1 MTMLPVALAA
11 LAAFALLVA
20 LVLFVM
26 RVSRGGV
33 IAVSAGALLLTM
45 AVVFGVIG
53 QQRHD
58 HCRDRTE
65 YPSGRVVA
73 TPCDDWSQLAG
84 VYDPFR

>member
-1 MTMLPVALAA
+1 MLPVALAA

-26 RVSRGGV
+26 RVSRGGF
-33 IAVSAGALLLTM
+33 IAAAVGALLLTM

-53 QQRHD
+53 QHRHD
-58 HCRDRTE
+58 VCRDRTV
-65 YPSGRVVA
+65 YPSGRVVSA
-73 TPCDDWSQLAG
+73 PCDDWSQLAG